1 MMTVSR
7 HLIRLATLAL
17 FFPVLGCSS
26 GAAPAKMSPKFRAAI
41 ERADQAVHEDLRAQA
56 DGGSAAYDAAVAAA
70 RVALREAGAE
80 AHSPLEENA
89 YLVLLNCFAKD
100 RQRYQMVRM
109 QREGMPFEYGDAQ
122 IAGFSKTHE
131 QCSAEFRR
139 WTSTPPPVAGSGT
152 NDSCLVEAR
161 KVKLFLTGTQ

>member
-1 MMTVSR
+1 MTVSR

-56 DGGSAAYDAAVAAA
+56 EGGQAAYDAAVSAA
-70 RVALREAGAE
+70 RAALREASAE
-80 AHSPLEENA
+80 AHSPMEENA

-100 RQRYQMVRM
+100 RQRYQMARM
-109 QREGMPFEYGDAQ
+109 QREGMPFEYGADQ
-122 IAGFSKTHE
+122 IAGFTKTHE

-139 WTSTPPPVAGSGT
+139 WTSTPAPVAGSGT

-161 KVKLFLTGTQ
+161 KVKLFLTAQ